1 MDQLEDEQ
9 RKEGVSRHDA
19 GLAHH
24 AAGARPGGT
33 RGPCRL
39 CRGCGTV
46 ALVDEAAGERGG
58 DAAGCESCGKVS
70 KVIVLEG
77 DGRAADAG

>member
-1 MDQLEDEQ
+1 MTRRLASRITRLE
-9 RKEGVSRHDA
+9 
-19 GLAHH
+19 H
-24 AAGARPGGT
+24 APGGT

-46 ALVDEAAGERGG
+46 ALVDEAAGERVG
-58 DAAGCESCGKVS
+58 DAAGCASCGKVS